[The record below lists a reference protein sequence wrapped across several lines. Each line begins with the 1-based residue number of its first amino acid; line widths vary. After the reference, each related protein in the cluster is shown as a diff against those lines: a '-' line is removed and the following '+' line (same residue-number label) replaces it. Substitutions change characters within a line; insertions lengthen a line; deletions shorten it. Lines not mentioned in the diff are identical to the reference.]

1 MQSATPSPRPAAP
14 GPDGRDTRWHAHRE
28 RRRAELVDAAIR
40 AIRRHGATVGMDEI
54 AAEAGTSKT
63 VVYRHLG
70 DRLGLYLAV
79 CDAVDR
85 IILRDLDKAI
95 DAGGPDLVGDQ
106 VSAVAAV
113 IDSYLRLV
121 ERDPELY
128 RFVVRRPLA
137 DVDPE
142 ADPVAGLTDAIA
154 ARLQTILLAAMTH
167 PDPEAARI
175 WGHGLVGFVR
185 EAADRW
191 LSEPDRIPRDD
202 IVGHLARFAGA
213 GITGILQSTSHR

>member
-1 MQSATPSPRPAAP
+1 MDVNSPITGPVVGVVGGGQLARMMAPAA
-14 GPDGRDTRWHAHRE
+14 T
-28 RRRAELVDAAIR
+28 
-40 AIRRHGATVGMDEI
+40 
-54 AAEAGTSKT
+54 
-63 VVYRHLG
+63 HLG
-70 DRLGLYLAV
+70 VDLRVLAET
-79 CDAVDR
+79 
-85 IILRDLDKAI
+85 
-95 DAGGPDLVGDQ
+95 PE